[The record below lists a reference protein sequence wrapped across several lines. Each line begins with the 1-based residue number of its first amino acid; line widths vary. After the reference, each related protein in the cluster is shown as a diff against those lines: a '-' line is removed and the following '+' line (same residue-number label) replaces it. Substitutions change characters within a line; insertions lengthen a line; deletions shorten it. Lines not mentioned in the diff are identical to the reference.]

1 MTTRHEVLDM
11 PMVDTK
17 LLLAAACA
25 AYRINDGYIN
35 QAKLMQK
42 SGNKSEMILN
52 RDIAKKCIHDQS
64 VIMDVD
70 RDLATKCY
78 NFYMANIMNILSDT
92 PISDFE
98 KNVVELIKNETVT
111 STNYAVGLACYI
123 PKGYHD
129 GIKRKELYE
138 KLNCSNGAAIGTINE
153 KITLDINV
161 LVCYYKSKETWFKNC
176 LIKGLTDDNNT
187 INFWISTPLEVGKKY
202 NITAIVKAHHLNKQY
217 RTFINVLTS
226 VKINS

>member
-25 AYRINDGYIN
+25 AYRINGGYIN
-35 QAKLMQK
+35 QARLMQK
-42 SGNKSEMILN
+42 SGDKSEMILN

-98 KNVVELIKNETVT
+98 KNVVDIIKNETVPF
-111 STNYAVGLACYI
+111 TNYSLGVTCYI

-161 LVCYYKSKETWFKNC
+161 LVCYNSKETWVKNC

-202 NITAIVKAHHLNKQY
+202 NITGMVKAHQINQQY
-217 RTFINVLTS
+217 RTVINLLS
-226 VKINS
+226 RVKINS